1 MHKMNTTVHTN
12 QEDYP
17 GCHSAIYTANG
28 HMKQSLDLE
37 KQTKR
42 NKTFIFFGT
51 DHSLSISHTC
61 GQKATN
67 NTKANAQF
75 CVPSFQYT
83 YRGDW
88 YLGIV
93 LILCRL
99 CVGLKQRR
107 RRNARLNFG
116 GVDTLSLYG
125 WTADTEIH
133 SLEGGRW
140 DLKFLQLNEWEAV
153 REVDNCTEMTERG
166 VCGGQLSLG
175 NGKVGRGWY
184 FKSLK
189 VIVTDRWLGK
199 HVSWPFSTVGAH
211 CHKEYNVAAEN
222 SVTLPQDP
230 KHTRD

>member
-1 MHKMNTTVHTN
+1 MNTTVHTN

-83 YRGDW
+83 YRGD
-88 YLGIV
+88 
-93 LILCRL
+93 
-99 CVGLKQRR
+99 
-107 RRNARLNFG
+107 
-116 GVDTLSLYG
+116 
-125 WTADTEIH
+125 
-133 SLEGGRW
+133 
-140 DLKFLQLNEWEAV
+140 
-153 REVDNCTEMTERG
+153 
-166 VCGGQLSLG
+166 
-175 NGKVGRGWY
+175 
-184 FKSLK
+184 
-189 VIVTDRWLGK
+189 
-199 HVSWPFSTVGAH
+199 
-211 CHKEYNVAAEN
+211 
-222 SVTLPQDP
+222 
-230 KHTRD
+230 